1 MRVLQVVTLLSPD
14 GAFGG
19 PARVALNQSA
29 ELLALG
35 HNVTVAA
42 ACRGFPAGPTELDGV
57 PVQLFDVRSLIP
69 DIGLPW
75 MTSPGLAK
83 WFRNHAVDY
92 DVVHIHFGRDLV
104 VLPVARLARRK
115 GIPYVLQTH
124 GMVTPSTNPLA
135 TPLDIVWTRKILRAA
150 RAVLALTDLE
160 RAQLEQ
166 VARTRLRLVDLPNGV
181 PDYPAATIGPGP
193 PEVLFVA
200 RMHARKRPL
209 VFAEMARVLLDD
221 GIDARFA
228 LVGPDGGEGPALRA
242 AIDGDSRI
250 SWEGALA
257 PADVPKRLAK
267 ARVYVLP
274 SVREPYPM
282 AVLEA
287 MAVGVPV
294 VVPSDCGLAP
304 VVARADCGIVV
315 LARTS
320 SGDATGEQPSAFAAA
335 VTSILSEPDLARMMG
350 ERGRRTAHTE
360 FGMRAIAERLTAI
373 YAECAIPP
381 SPAPAGY
388 RDRRD
393 RRGVNRHI

>member
-19 PARVALNQSA
+19 PARVSLNQSA

-35 HNVTVAA
+35 HDVTIAA
-42 ACRGFPAGPTELDGV
+42 ACRGFPAGATKLDGV
-57 PVQLFDVRSLIP
+57 PVQLFEIRTLVPNIGFPGSRSRRL
-69 DIGLPW
+69 
-75 MTSPGLAK
+75 TK
-83 WFRNHAVDY
+83 WFRNHAADY
-92 DVVHIHFGRDLV
+92 DIVHIHFGRDLV

-124 GMVTPSTNPLA
+124 GMVTPSSNPLA

-150 RAVLALTDLE
+150 RAVLALTDHE

-181 PDYPAATIGPGP
+181 PDYPAATPGPGP

-209 VFAEMARVLLDD
+209 VFAEMARVMLDD

-228 LVGPDGGEGPALRA
+228 LVGPDGGEGPALQA

-250 SWEGALA
+250 SWQGALT
-257 PADVPKRLAK
+257 PSDIPKRLAN

-282 AVLEA
+282 ALLEA

-294 VVPSDCGLAP
+294 VVSADCGLAS
-304 VVARADCGIVV
+304 VVARTGCGVV
-315 LARTS
+315 VDARTG
-320 SGDATGEQPSAFAAA
+320 SGDDFGGQPSAFAAA
-335 VTSILSEPDLARMMG
+335 VTAILSDPDLARTMG

-360 FGMRAIAERLTAI
+360 FGMRAIAERLATI
-373 YAECAIPP
+373 YAECAIPTE
-381 SPAPAGY
+381 S
-388 RDRRD
+388 DTRRLS
-393 RRGVNRHI
+393 